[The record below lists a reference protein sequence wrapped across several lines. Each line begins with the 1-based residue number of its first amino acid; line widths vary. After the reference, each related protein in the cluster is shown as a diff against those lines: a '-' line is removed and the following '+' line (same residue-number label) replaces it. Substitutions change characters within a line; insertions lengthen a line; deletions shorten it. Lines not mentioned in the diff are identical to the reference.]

1 MPEFPWQTGGKTG
14 ADSSERRKAVAIQY
28 DPEKDAAPVITAAGQ
43 GVVAENILRAAKEHD
58 VPVVEDKKAADLL
71 SQLSVGD
78 AIPPALYQVVAEIL
92 VFITNTDEKAAAKLR
107 RYQK

>member
-1 MPEFPWQTGGKTG
+1 MPEFPWETEAAAPEK
-14 ADSSERRKAVAIQY
+14 ERLKAVAIQY
-28 DPEKDAAPVITAAGQ
+28 DPEKDVAPVIAAAGQ
-43 GVVAENILRAAKEHD
+43 GVVAENILRVAKENEI
-58 VPVVEDKKAADLL
+58 PVVEDKKAADLL

-107 RYQK
+107 RYQR